1 MASDSPGGNPI
12 PPEGSQNENNHGLPP
27 VDPPRSAQRAGAR
40 SSLSERVGFFEQVW
54 KSRQRS
60 RSKGKESKRSQSGRN
75 QQGTSSAVINSGGS
89 RITRVEV
96 AYHGPRTDARDRSSE
111 DPKRHRIPRASLSP
125 TGSPITV
132 PDEEGLEEEL
142 SIEKRKKIRTR
153 SVSKGREMDRRVS
166 RERSLER
173 ERRRS
178 KERISRAVEHETNK
192 IIRDRSEGRNVDYE
206 AEFQKLVDQQTQQD
220 DIAPYKSIQ
229 IKRTQSGR
237 MIESQ
242 RGGGSSNSIVH
253 SRSEYKPRALS
264 FRVSPAK
271 HIATLEHQATHSDVS
286 GALHDV
292 HHKMQPIFH
301 HSESTRDS
309 NISISKHIQSKV
321 STTSSLA
328 QTETRQQ
335 RHSSVDF
342 QYERPPPLP
351 ERPPRHQR
359 QSEPALFPSMQSGDL
374 TSSEMQRGMS
384 RTPDYH
390 QVSLLHKDEVPAGK
404 VSHNGITN

>member
-1 MASDSPGGNPI
+1 MASDSPGGDPV
-12 PPEGSQNENNHGLPP
+12 PPEGGQHDNSHGLPP
-27 VDPPRSAQRAGAR
+27 IDPPRSARVGAR

-60 RSKGKESKRSQSGRN
+60 RSKGKESKRSQSGVN
-75 QQGTSSAVINSGGS
+75 QQGTSTAVINSGAS
-89 RITRVEV
+89 RVTRVEV

-132 PDEEGLEEEL
+132 PDEEGLEEEV

-192 IIRDRSEGRNVDYE
+192 NKRDRSEGRKVDYE

-220 DIAPYKSIQ
+220 DITPYKSIQ

-242 RGGGSSNSIVH
+242 RGGSSNSIVH
-253 SRSEYKPRALS
+253 SRSDYKPRALS

-271 HIATLEHQATHSDVS
+271 HIATLEHQVTHSDVS
-286 GALHDV
+286 GGLHDV

-309 NISISKHIQSKV
+309 SISISKHIQSKV
-321 STTSSLA
+321 STTSTQSSAFA
-328 QTETRQQ
+328 QTDSRQQ

-359 QSEPALFPSMQSGDL
+359 QSEPALFPSMPSGDQ
-374 TSSEMQRGMS
+374 TPADMQRGTS
-384 RTPDYH
+384 RTPDYY
-390 QVSLLHKDEVPAGK
+390 QVRSV
-404 VSHNGITN
+404 